1 MAPLTWY
8 KMNNLEQPLEESVD
22 LPALVAHQLQLPAA
36 AIQAVKIVRK
46 SLDARSKNRLKF
58 IYNVIFCLTGSVP
71 HGLPRDIIPY
81 SPPEAP
87 VVAPFLEF
95 DVQPVIIG
103 TGPAGLF
110 AALALVAKGY
120 RPLVFE
126 RGSAV
131 AHRIRDVRE
140 LWRKGILNENS
151 NVPFGEGGA
160 GTFSDGKLTART
172 QDYFTRQVFQELVRF
187 GAPAEIIYEH
197 RPHIGT
203 DRLRAMVLRLR
214 KYLQQQGAQFFFN
227 APLTAI
233 HVQNQAVNA
242 VTVNGTRVPTR
253 TLLLAPGHSAR
264 ELYQLLLD
272 LGVELAPKAFAVGV
286 RVEHPR
292 EFIDQAQYG
301 RHANF
306 ELTGAAD
313 YKLTYHWPAGGRGVY
328 SFCMCPGGEIILS
341 THAAQTIVTNGMSRY
356 ARNHAFSNAGLV
368 VTVTPADFPPGP
380 LGGIAFQ
387 EMIEQR
393 AFLAGGE
400 NYFAPAQRISD
411 FLLEKVTSP
420 LKSGS
425 YQPGITAAPIHQ
437 LLPNFIT
444 DALKAGLAIFDRQIP
459 GFIKAGLMVAPETR
473 TSAPVRMVR
482 HLETGEATRLRG
494 LFPLGEGAG
503 YAGGIVSS
511 AADALK
517 LVHRV
522 KPLVK

>member
-1 MAPLTWY
+1 MAPLTWF
-8 KMNNLEQPLEESVD
+8 KIANLEQPLEESVD
-22 LPALVAHQLQLPAA
+22 LPALVAHKLQLPVQ
-36 AIQAVKIVRK
+36 AIQEVKILRK

-58 IYNVIFCLTGSVP
+58 IYNVAFGLAESAP
-71 HGLPRDIIPY
+71 HTFRANLIPY
-81 SPPEAP
+81 LPPDP
-87 VVAPFLEF
+87 PPILPFLEF
-95 DVQPVIIG
+95 DAQPVIIG

-110 AALALVAKGY
+110 AALALVTKGY

-126 RGSAV
+126 RGNNIAQ
-131 AHRIRDVRE
+131 RIRDVRE

-151 NVPFGEGGA
+151 NVQFGEGGA

-172 QDYFTRQVFQELVRF
+172 QDYFTRQVLQELIKF
-187 GAPAEIIYEH
+187 GAPAEIFYEH

-203 DRLRAMVLRLR
+203 DRLRAIVLRIR
-214 KYLQQQGAQFFFN
+214 KYLLQQGAQIFFN
-227 APLTAI
+227 TPLTAI
-233 HVQNQAVNA
+233 HVQNQAVSA

-264 ELYQLLLD
+264 ELYQLLLA

-286 RVEHPR
+286 RVEHPC
-292 EFIDQAQYG
+292 EFIDHAQYG
-301 RHANF
+301 QQANLQ
-306 ELTGAAD
+306 LTGAAD
-313 YKLTYHWPAGGRGVY
+313 YKLTYNWLAGGRGVY

-341 THAAQTIVTNGMSRY
+341 THTAQTIVTNGMSRY
-356 ARNHAFSNAGLV
+356 ARNHPFSNAGLV
-368 VTVTPADFPPGP
+368 VTVNPVDFPAGP

-400 NYFAPAQRISD
+400 NYCAPAQRIPD
-411 FLLEKVTSP
+411 FMQEKVSLH
-420 LKSGS
+420 LKPGS
-425 YQPGITAAPIHQ
+425 YQPGITAAPMHQ
-437 LLPNFIT
+437 LLPTFIT
-444 DALKAGLAIFDRQIP
+444 DALKAGLVIFDRQIP
-459 GFIKAGLMVAPETR
+459 GFIKEGVMVAPETR

-482 HLETGEATRLRG
+482 HLETGESTSLRG

-517 LVHRV
+517 LIWRV
-522 KPLVK
+522 KPLN